1 MRKVLIISY
10 YFPPLNMIASK
21 RYGTMCKYLEKYG
34 YQPYIITTNP
44 DTSCYWKVGFDLAL
58 PVDPEQIIRIGRMK
72 DSVRIKSKDVRLLLR
87 IMKKLKIQ
95 SRTITG
101 SSIEWFKEV
110 RKNVNI
116 SQLQDMD
123 IIIGTF
129 PPMENLF
136 IANYL
141 SKKLNCPY
149 VAEVR
154 DFISDYTEK
163 NRRPFIE
170 NTIDRFMEK
179 KFLGEAEGIISVT
192 PGFRKV
198 LKKRY
203 ASKLQKIILNGW
215 DEEGRPQAGKRSGH
229 KYLYYAGSFY
239 QHRLESFELLVK
251 CIRQINCT
259 TEDKIR
265 LIVRSIGPKEMDLKA
280 NSIIQQE
287 HMTDYIKILYAVSE
301 EVVREE
307 QEGAYINIILGS
319 IDDGN
324 QALKATIPGKAYEL
338 MPGTAPVLAIA
349 PKDSDVGRLMRYT
362 NKGIASISEE
372 EIIHFISDNSRQYSG
387 NKNIKYFSRER
398 QAKRLCGFLD
408 QILERGTIL

>member
-21 RYGTMCKYLEKYG
+21 RYGTMCKYFEKYG

-179 KFLGEAEGIISVT
+179 SFWGK
-192 PGFRKV
+192 
-198 LKKRY
+198 
-203 ASKLQKIILNGW
+203 QK
-215 DEEGRPQAGKRSGH
+215 ES
-229 KYLYYAGSFY
+229 YL
-239 QHRLESFELLVK
+239 
-251 CIRQINCT
+251 
-259 TEDKIR
+259 
-265 LIVRSIGPKEMDLKA
+265 
-280 NSIIQQE
+280 
-287 HMTDYIKILYAVSE
+287 
-301 EVVREE
+301 
-307 QEGAYINIILGS
+307 
-319 IDDGN
+319 
-324 QALKATIPGKAYEL
+324 
-338 MPGTAPVLAIA
+338 
-349 PKDSDVGRLMRYT
+349 
-362 NKGIASISEE
+362 
-372 EIIHFISDNSRQYSG
+372 
-387 NKNIKYFSRER
+387 
-398 QAKRLCGFLD
+398 
-408 QILERGTIL
+408 